1 MQRPKE
7 GRPGPSRWYEAGGA
21 TLAGLL
27 LLGIPARRRSWR
39 AMLGLLLFAAAGL
52 SMGCGVH
59 LNPIKTAATT
69 PGTYVFSV
77 TGVDLATGLLKAT
90 GTITVTVQ

>member
-1 MQRPKE
+1 
-7 GRPGPSRWYEAGGA
+7 
-21 TLAGLL
+21 
-27 LLGIPARRRSWR
+27 
-39 AMLGLLLFAAAGL
+39 MLGLLLFAAAGL
-52 SMGCGVH
+52 SIGCGVH

-77 TGVDLATGLLKAT
+77 TGVDQATGLLKAT